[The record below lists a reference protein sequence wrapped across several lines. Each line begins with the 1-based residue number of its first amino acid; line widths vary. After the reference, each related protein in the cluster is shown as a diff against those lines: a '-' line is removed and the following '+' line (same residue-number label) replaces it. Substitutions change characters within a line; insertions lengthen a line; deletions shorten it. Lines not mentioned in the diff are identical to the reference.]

1 MPWASSPPA
10 DMSLGACQGYD
21 ASQTRLRQALNE
33 LDSSLASSFQALRDR
48 LQAAYE
54 EAGIESGPAFQP
66 TSLQGTCP
74 AGAYAPADQPAE
86 DKDSWNLAGGGVA
99 SEGVEFSKIKFPV
112 HRTEGTVRWS
122 MDLEER
128 HEAEED
134 GEDREPGTS
143 PRESFALPLVIATRT
158 RKRKADQD
166 QPQRS
171 ISLMTRMSAN
181 GVASD
186 EIVLKPIWQEMR
198 VQNAIIGRVGSTQ
211 GLARRSAIGT
221 TRLSDRVS
229 LRMSGKLE
237 SLGHFSEGASAFLAP
252 IKPHSHWRVA
262 WDTFGLLFVIYDAFV
277 VPCTLAF
284 QLDQAVFVLE
294 MARALLAY
302 WCADILLNFNTGF
315 YEKGILQMSRGQI
328 IPTYLLSW
336 FVIDAGL
343 VSLDFY
349 VLTQSGT
356 NQALSGIRILR
367 LMRLLRLA
375 KLSRLS
381 RIVEEISVAFGR
393 PWILQL
399 TDIFYTLL
407 GMVIST
413 HLVVTC
419 WLIVGKTVSDSG
431 GTSWIDNDGATT
443 LSDWMQYLHAL
454 QWVLCPPNPPPL
466 AADSMWERIYSLGA
480 MIFTFVL
487 IGWCI
492 SKMTNVIQ
500 QLNDMHSELHR
511 KRREVRHYLSTNK
524 NVSVDLSLRI
534 MRFVE
539 YALSKKRA
547 ATLDVSLISETLQ
560 KELYVSQQGQ
570 CLSIH
575 PLLLMLK
582 ESFPDV
588 FAEVCGS
595 VSQPVYE
602 KGEVVFSAGSWAQ
615 SMIITGTGSFSLHG
629 LAEEPRD
636 IHQGSWFGE
645 PSLFTTF
652 LHTSTLTALTFADVF
667 SLTGEDLA
675 RCARFSPSSC
685 QLICEYAEA
694 FLKAIQVPEVHSD
707 EYDMIECSATALAAI
722 HYHQDPDA
730 EQLVK
735 VQQMAE
741 ENSADASA
749 KDFVEAIL
757 SKELDASD
765 VQQKLEVCFW
775 ELKPDG
781 VYLELKQ
788 EQELNNALNAC
799 SSLVYLL
806 LGDYRAFTDCQGH
819 ASRVTKEQWQE
830 LQDIVRWVD
839 ASVDGAHAVLVLLA
853 CRGLEKVPL
862 LRSEVPKCVK
872 GGRALLSIFERM
884 EFLMPSI
891 KGLCESGRELL
902 EDLLLI
908 HEDFSFLQFLQG
920 ENTPASI
927 KELERLVAQ
936 AEGGMKAFKLYV
948 LFLLGLMCG
957 PTFRRRAA
965 MKKNEPGAVPP
976 ESVNAQFTI
985 LGLQAL
991 QQIGRGRQPQ
1001 AIYWSYMAS
1010 RAQLIGLPTV
1020 VSSDFALARLA
1031 CLNGAETLVDLQQ
1044 VLEAWQGLDSRDR
1057 ETLKE
1062 HFLADGIE
1070 EQAHQLLY
1078 LPHCFKRAK
1087 ENPAAGLQALLE
1099 ILAELIDLLCAK
1111 KDVQQNVRVDLADL
1125 ASFIAVVRSQVIF
1138 RTCIERSRII
1148 YSIRNGKRSM
1158 QLEMTPKNWSRS
1170 SDMDGEDIALAYGI
1184 RKLLRRQ
1191 KALEEAI
1198 QPLHLRRMSTGAEH
1212 LLRLQ
1217 ESLQRSLQRENRTQS
1232 SLPGPDGTRSCLPGS
1247 EDGDAIPQN
1256 DGLNETNSRPSGPA
1270 ASKRTLAW
1278 SSWDSVASASY
1289 APWR

>member
-1 MPWASSPPA
+1 
-10 DMSLGACQGYD
+10 MSLGACQGYD
-21 ASQTRLRQALNE
+21 SSQTRLRQALNE

-48 LQAAYE
+48 LQVAYE

-66 TSLQGTCP
+66 TSLRGSADTCP

-86 DKDSWNLAGGGVA
+86 DKDSWNLAVEGVA
-99 SEGVEFSKIKFPV
+99 SEGVETSKIKFPV
-112 HRTEGTVRWS
+112 HRTQGTVRWS
-122 MDLEER
+122 QDLVEER

-134 GEDREPGTS
+134 GEDREPAEKS
-143 PRESFALPLVIATRT
+143 PRESFALPLAIATRT
-158 RKRKADQD
+158 GRRRADHD

-181 GVASD
+181 GVASN

-211 GLARRSAIGT
+211 GLARRTVIGT
-221 TRLSDRVS
+221 PRRSDRVS

-237 SLGHFSEGASAFLAP
+237 SFGNFSEEAWAYLAP

-284 QLDQAVFVLE
+284 QLDQAAFVLE

-302 WCADILLNFNTGF
+302 WCLDILLNFNTGF
-315 YEKGILQMSRGQI
+315 YEKGILQMSRRRI
-328 IPTYLLSW
+328 IPNYLLSW
-336 FVIDAGL
+336 FLIDAGL

-356 NQALSGIRILR
+356 NSALSGIRMLR

-413 HLVVTC
+413 HLVVTFWC
-419 WLIVGKTVSDSG
+419 LVGKSVSDSG
-431 GTSWIDNDGATT
+431 GTSWIDNDGAAN

-466 AADSMWERIYSLGA
+466 EADSMGERIYSLGA

-570 CLSIH
+570 YLSIH

-652 LHTSTLTALTFADVF
+652 LHTSTLTASTFADVF

-675 RCARFSPSSC
+675 RCARYSPSSC
-685 QLICEYAEA
+685 QLICEYGEA

-730 EQLVK
+730 EQLAKVK
-735 VQQMAE
+735 QMAE
-741 ENSADASA
+741 ENPADASA

-757 SKELDASD
+757 SKELDAND
-765 VQQKLEVCFW
+765 VPQKLEEYFW
-775 ELKPDG
+775 ELKHDG

-806 LGDYRAFTDCQGH
+806 MGDYRAFTDCQGH
-819 ASRVTKEQWQE
+819 AARVTKEQWQE

-853 CRGLEKVPL
+853 CKGLEKVPL
-862 LRSEVPKCVK
+862 LRSEVPKGVE
-872 GGRALLSIFERM
+872 GGRALLTIFEKM

-891 KGLCESGRELL
+891 KGLCEKGHELL
-902 EDLLLI
+902 EDLLRI
-908 HEDFSFLQFLQG
+908 NEDFSFLQFLQG
-920 ENTPASI
+920 ENTPANI
-927 KELERLVAQ
+927 KELERLAQ

-948 LFLLGLMCG
+948 LFLLGFMCG

-965 MKKNEPGAVPP
+965 AKKNESGAVPP

-1001 AIYWSYMAS
+1001 AIYWSYIAS
-1010 RAQLIGLPTV
+1010 RAQLIGLPTA

-1031 CLNGAETLVDLQQ
+1031 CLNGAETLVDLQH

-1062 HFLADGIE
+1062 HFLADGID
-1070 EQAHQLLY
+1070 EQAHHLLY

-1099 ILAELIDLLCAK
+1099 ILAELVDLLCAK
-1111 KDVQQNVRVDLADL
+1111 KDVQQNVPVDLADL

-1138 RTCIERSRII
+1138 RTCIERSRVN
-1148 YSIRNGKRSM
+1148 YGIRNGKRSM
-1158 QLEMTPKNWSRS
+1158 QLEMTSKNWSRS
-1170 SDMDGEDIALAYGI
+1170 SDIDGEDIAMAYGI

-1232 SLPGPDGTRSCLPGS
+1232 SLPEPDGTRSFVPGS
-1247 EDGDAIPQN
+1247 EEGDAIPQN
-1256 DGLNETNSRPSGPA
+1256 DGLRSTNSRPAGPA
-1270 ASKRTLAW
+1270 SSKKTLAW
-1278 SSWDSVASASY
+1278 SSWDSVASTTY
-1289 APWR
+1289 AWR